1 MLQKSL
7 GWLSRMEQNAQL
19 SLLPAG
25 SGTITA
31 MSGGGGGGQ
40 TGGAKPFGLARD
52 AFDAQKLFLE
62 KLTGQTKLTYDK
74 LQDPLVNDTCKRAVL
89 SRMKEKLTDVQALV
103 TKGDATIEITIT
115 RK

>member
-1 MLQKSL
+1 MS
-7 GWLSRMEQNAQL
+7 GGGG
-19 SLLPAG
+19 SLL
-25 SGTITA
+25 S
-31 MSGGGGGGQ
+31 GGGGGQ

-74 LQDPLVNDTCKRAVL
+74 LQDPLVNDTCKRTVL
-89 SRMKEKLTDVQALV
+89 NRMKEKLTDVQALV

>member
-1 MLQKSL
+1 
-7 GWLSRMEQNAQL
+7 MEQNSQL

-31 MSGGGGGGQ
+31 MSGGGGQ

-89 SRMKEKLTDVQALV
+89 NRMKEKLTDVQTLV